1 MIDELRGHS
10 VPLEAPTTATD
21 IKSAGNIFYAPIQ
34 TIVLICFL
42 FFHVLQI
49 VCIMDSH
56 QQIFKTVHL
65 INNSI
70 HIYLYVYD
78 LYMHIEYFAR

>member
-10 VPLEAPTTATD
+10 VPLEAPTTAID

-34 TIVLICFL
+34 TIVPGL
-42 FFHVLQI
+42 FSIFHVLLI

-56 QQIFKTVHL
+56 Q
-65 INNSI
+65 
-70 HIYLYVYD
+70 
-78 LYMHIEYFAR
+78 